1 MLQSQ
6 KDKGDFNPPEE
17 LFGVAQTRTDEVF
30 VEKGRPK
37 DANEACERFRAA
49 CAAEQAGG
57 FIKRCTERMPRTLA
71 ACIANDGG
79 PTKY

>member
-1 MLQSQ
+1 M
-6 KDKGDFNPPEE
+6 
-17 LFGVAQTRTDEVF
+17 
-30 VEKGRPK
+30 EKGRPK
-37 DANEACERFRAA
+37 DADEACERFRAA

>member
-6 KDKGDFNPPEE
+6 KDKGGPGLESDGTQGGFRWHT
-17 LFGVAQTRTDEVF
+17 GRTRT
-30 VEKGRPK
+30 RPAK

-49 CAAEQAGG
+49 CAAEQAEG
-57 FIKRCTERMPRTLA
+57 FTKRCTERMPRTLA